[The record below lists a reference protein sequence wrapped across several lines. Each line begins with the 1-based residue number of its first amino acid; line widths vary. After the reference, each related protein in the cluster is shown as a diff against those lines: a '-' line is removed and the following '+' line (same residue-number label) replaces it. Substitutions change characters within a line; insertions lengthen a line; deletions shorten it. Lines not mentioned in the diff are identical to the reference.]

1 MIVIDLSKSFHPVPK
16 PKDKVEKRKQASSKK
31 DDLESNT
38 LEGFVSDFCIMP
50 NSTKYSTKRTKKY
63 CERHEV
69 FFSKA
74 YRNKSIK
81 DGLIV
86 FLTEEDHRGT
96 EGAHGKNGNKFNRY
110 LKKVAKSAWMKYYK
124 KTKEDFI
131 KRYGKNYIDK
141 K

>member
-1 MIVIDLSKSFHPVPK
+1 MKKIDLSKSFHPVPK
-16 PKDKVEKRKQASSKK
+16 PKDRIVKRNKSPAKK
-31 DDLESNT
+31 ET
-38 LEGFVSDFCIMP
+38 LENNTSEELVSDFCIMP
-50 NSTKYSTKRTKKY
+50 NSTKYSTKKTKKY

-96 EGAHGKNGNKFNRY
+96 TGAHGKERK
-110 LKKVAKSAWMKYYK
+110 
-124 KTKEDFI
+124 
-131 KRYGKNYIDK
+131 
-141 K
+141 